1 MVRARPIG
9 CEVSKVKVNG
19 VLYSSLQVTAII
31 ASPLRA
37 ICDHLQPDRGDIS
50 AFTSSKAGTAIRHSH
65 DRHRAN
71 KKTRTSS
78 HQ

>member
-50 AFTSSKAGTAIRHSH
+50 AILMTDTGRVKRCIIIRRPGPLATC
-65 DRHRAN
+65 DICF
-71 KKTRTSS
+71 
-78 HQ
+78 